1 MFRRCKD
8 SGELHIR
15 RECGVQAFCRRQ
27 NLGGGGIHFRRA
39 FQSPKGGAPPCGAEP
54 KKKDTTKVVSFFLEK
69 VSRFDRNWSGGCK
82 LQRGF
87 KVNDR
92 EYRLSRI
99 LSQIASDFGDEP
111 LSALVVQFFP
121 CACKFYKRL
130 FVLRKIGSHTHERL
144 LCYHYRDAF
153 TV

>member
-1 MFRRCKD
+1 MCSPVFALAHKSPAGAFGHNSTPISPPQKNPANRRD
-8 SGELHIR
+8 
-15 RECGVQAFCRRQ
+15 
-27 NLGGGGIHFRRA
+27 
-39 FQSPKGGAPPCGAEP
+39 
-54 KKKDTTKVVSFFLEK
+54 FFVEK

-99 LSQIASDFGDEP
+99 LFQIASDFGDEP